1 MQRFTT
7 IRNFLSGSLLL
18 PRSTKR
24 LILCLSDMGILAV
37 SFYLALLIRLGLPYL
52 DIAPYWKAFV
62 IGPLIALPVFWRFNL
77 YNFIVR
83 YTEFHFYATIFKA
96 LSLSILLLFAAI
108 YLLGDLNIPR
118 SVFFIHFALAFL
130 GIASTRSVIKKLADS
145 FQGCSQGNVTVLY
158 GAGTTGAELCKELNR
173 SPQFKPVAFVDDN
186 KDLHGG
192 IIHGLR
198 VHAPRRLKELVERYD
213 VTCVLLAMPG
223 ITRERR
229 REIVNFLSPL
239 GVRIK
244 VYQGLRG
251 IVSPANLANDIKEVD
266 ISDIIGRDI
275 VAPDLA
281 LVVGAIQ
288 GKSIAVTGA
297 GGSIGSELCRQIL
310 RHGARRLILFEHS
323 EFALYKIE
331 AELRAKNDQGIEILP
346 VLGTVVDEAVLVH
359 VFRKFKVDCVFHAAA
374 YKHVPMVEYNMVA
387 GVTNNVFGTLHA
399 ARAAAV
405 AGVRQFVLIS
415 TDKAVR
421 PTNVMGATKRLAELV
436 LQALAETEETCFS
449 MVRFGNVIGS
459 SGSVVPLFRQQL
471 AQGGPLTVTHPD
483 VTRYFMTIPEAVQLV
498 LQAGSMSKGGEVFV
512 LNMGEQVS
520 IYEIAQ
526 KMITLSGLSIKNADN
541 PKGDVGIRIIGLRP
555 GEKLHEELFIG
566 DNITGTSHPMIMQSF
581 ERRMA
586 WDDLSAALS
595 VLWEACRRYDAAGI
609 DRSLRTLV
617 DGYAHG
623 EKLRDILSAPAGD
636 A

>member
-1 MQRFTT
+1 MLNAGTLKDLLVYFM
-7 IRNFLSGSLLL
+7 LL
-18 PRSTKR
+18 PRSAKR
-24 LILCLSDMGILAV
+24 LILCVSDVITLLISLYV
-37 SFYLALLIRLGLPYL
+37 SFLIRLGFPSLEVK
-52 DIAPYWKAFV
+52 PYWKYF
-62 IGPLIALPVFWRFNL
+62 IISPLVYIFIFWRIRL
-77 YNFIVR
+77 YNFVIR
-83 YTEFHFYATIFKA
+83 YAELCFYAKLFKA
-96 LSLSILLLFAAI
+96 LSLSTVVIFLISLLVQRVS
-108 YLLGDLNIPR
+108 IPW
-118 SVFFIHFALAFL
+118 SVLAIHFVIAFFGISFSRTFIKRLAE
-130 GIASTRSVIKKLADS
+130 G
-145 FQGCSQGNVTVLY
+145 FQECSEGNISVLY
-158 GAGTTGAELCKELNR
+158 GAGSTGAALCKELNR
-173 SPQFKPVAFVDDN
+173 SPKFRPVAFVDDSQ
-186 KDLHGG
+186 DIQGC
-192 IIHGLR
+192 IIHGLKVYSPLR
-198 VHAPRRLKELVERYD
+198 FSDIMKQFD
-213 VTCVLLAMPG
+213 VAYVILAMPG

-251 IVSPANLANDIKEVD
+251 IVSPANLHNDIKEVD

-288 GKSIAVTGA
+288 GLSIAVTGA

-310 RHGARRLILFEHS
+310 KHGARRLILFEHS

-331 AELRAKNDQGIEILP
+331 AELRGKNDQGIEILP

-359 VFRKFKVDCVFHAAA
+359 IFRKFKVDRVFHAAA

-421 PTNVMGATKRLAELV
+421 PTNIMGATKRLAELV

-471 AQGGPLTVTHPD
+471 AQGGPLTVTHSD

-541 PKGDVGIRIIGLRP
+541 PKGDIGIKIIGLRP

-581 ERRMA
+581 ERKMT
-586 WDDLSAALS
+586 WEDLSAALS
-595 VLWEACRRYDAAGI
+595 VLWEACRRYDAVGI
-609 DRSLRTLV
+609 DRSLRALV
-617 DGYAHG
+617 DGYDHS
-623 EKLRDILSAPAGD
+623 EKLREIL
-636 A
+636 